1 MIKLRNREFIM
12 EKQSGFTLI
21 EIMISLI
28 LGLIVL
34 AATISIYVATVGSSS
49 NTIKSA
55 RLNHDL
61 EAVMAL
67 MINDIRRAGY
77 WGGAT
82 VTADSRNNLF
92 TAVSTNIQIPINT
105 CVLYSYDG
113 GNGTTGGVPHD
124 SNGIVDSDEYY
135 GFKLENNTIRMRKTG
150 TTTADCSNG
159 TWEEFIDGDQLTITQ
174 LQFDFGPIVGVLPA
188 TSRCMNVTTGIVTNA
203 ASCES
208 TSATYIANCTVAT
221 PCNSVQKR
229 VVNIQ
234 LSGQLDSDVTV
245 TKTIN
250 GTVEVRNSR
259 LFTQP

>member
-1 MIKLRNREFIM
+1 MK
-12 EKQSGFTLI
+12 KQTGFTLI
-21 EIMISLI
+21 EIMISLV

-34 AATISIYVATVGSSS
+34 AATISIYAATVGSSS

-82 VTADSRNNLF
+82 VTADSRTNLF
-92 TAVSTNIQIPINT
+92 TAATTNLQILAGAT
-105 CVLYSYDG
+105 CILYSYDA
-113 GNGTTGGVPHD
+113 D
-124 SNGIVDSDEYY
+124 DDGIVDSNEYY
-135 GFKLENNTIRMRKTG
+135 GFKFEDNTLKMRKTG
-150 TTTADCSNG
+150 TTTASCDDG
-159 TWEEFIDGDQLTITQ
+159 TWEEFIDGTQ
-174 LQFDFGPIVGVLPA
+174 LAITTLTFSFIPVAGVLPA
-188 TSRCMNVTTGIVTNA
+188 TSRCMNVTTNTVTNA
-203 ASCES
+203 ATC
-208 TSATYIANCTVAT
+208 AGVAVGD
-221 PCNSVQKR
+221 NIVEKR

-259 LFTQP
+259 LFTQ

>member
-1 MIKLRNREFIM
+1 M

-49 NTIKSA
+49 NTIKST
-55 RLNHDL
+55 RLSHDL

-67 MINDIRRAGY
+67 MINDIKRAGY

-92 TAVSTNIQIPINT
+92 TAATTNIQFPINT

-113 GNGTTGGVPHD
+113 GNGTTGGIPHD

-135 GFKLENNTIRMRKTG
+135 GFKFEDNTLKMRKTG
-150 TTTADCSNG
+150 TTTASCDDG
-159 TWEEFIDGDQLTITQ
+159 TWEEFIEGDQLTITQ
-174 LQFDFGPIVGVLPA
+174 LQFDFGPVAGLLPA
-188 TSRCMNVTTGIVTNA
+188 TSRCMNVTTSIVTDA
-203 ASCES
+203 LDCES
-208 TSATYIANCTVAT
+208 TSTIYTDNCTVAT

-234 LSGQLDSDVTV
+234 LSGQLNSDATV